1 MQAVQELS
9 RSQRLKAGTKEV
21 HQNVDDSIMA
31 HDPFSSIENYLQFL
45 SLQYF
50 FLRDFNGLYQHKE
63 LATHLDDL
71 AGRSRL
77 NLLCEDFIDLNAPAP
92 EFTFEAS
99 QCQTLDFASALGW
112 LYVIEGSKV
121 GAAMLGR
128 FASKL
133 GLTGEQGAR
142 YLAGPGAGRGSSW
155 RELVNL
161 LDTVELSDAQ
171 ETAMIQGARA
181 AFLRFQHIQAHVYP
195 QPA

>member
-1 MQAVQELS
+1 MQAVQTLS

-31 HDPFSSIENYLQFL
+31 HDPFANIANYLQFL
-45 SLQYF
+45 QMQYF
-50 FLRDFNGLYQHKE
+50 FLRDFNGLYQHTE
-63 LATHLDDL
+63 LAKHLDDL
-71 AGRSRL
+71 ASRSRL
-77 NLLCEDFIDLNAPAP
+77 NLLCDDFIDLNSPVP
-92 EFTFEAS
+92 EFTFEES

-128 FASKL
+128 FATKL

-155 RELVNL
+155 RELVHL
-161 LDTVELSDAQ
+161 LDNVELTDAQ
-171 ETAMIQGARA
+171 EDAMLQGARA
-181 AFLRFQHIQAHVYP
+181 AFIRFQQIQAHVYP
-195 QPA
+195 QPV